1 MDRFYFYYFSFH
13 FIGKESALW
22 YPWGPSTSQCKLF
35 LCKECWLY
43 WKKYGGLKK
52 TAKTTNPSPLAETVY
67 KCRICNKKFNRAE
80 RLSNH
85 MAAHKGLKCSVPG
98 CEKVLFSLMW
108 PSILVLYSQK
118 TYIQMSINKC
128 IIYQ

>member
-1 MDRFYFYYFSFH
+1 MRPIFH
-13 FIGKESALW
+13 ILGKESALW

-98 CEKVLFSLMW
+98 CEKVDG
-108 PSILVLYSQK
+108 VLHFHDQ
-118 TYIQMSINKC
+118 
-128 IIYQ
+128 